1 MDAAMETETTPT
13 AETSPRAP
21 GDLWLLQELV
31 NTRDITPNTD
41 ELADV
46 ASLRAWLTA
55 RSLLDGAEAASLGP
69 GDLARLTAF
78 REALRAMLRANHG
91 EPIDPEAA
99 ALVEAESERAPLR
112 VRIDAEGGARL
123 EPSGR
128 GLDRVIARLL
138 AAIAAGD
145 SEGSWRRLKVCADD
159 ICAWA
164 FYDVSRN
171 VSRAWCSM
179 AVCGNRNKARRHRR
193 RAGSAGDQPAFS
205 SLSRKASS

>member
-1 MDAAMETETTPT
+1 MMDAAMETETTPT

-91 EPIDPEAA
+91 EPLWWRPSRSARRCVSASTPREGRDWSPQAA
-99 ALVEAESERAPLR
+99 AST
-112 VRIDAEGGARL
+112 G
-123 EPSGR
+123 
-128 GLDRVIARLL
+128 
-138 AAIAAGD
+138 
-145 SEGSWRRLKVCADD
+145 
-159 ICAWA
+159 
-164 FYDVSRN
+164 
-171 VSRAWCSM
+171 
-179 AVCGNRNKARRHRR
+179 
-193 RAGSAGDQPAFS
+193 
-205 SLSRKASS
+205 